1 MILDVRKS
9 CKQIP
14 YLKYYHFYIVAI
26 TDKIARFNS
35 LSEEKEFVA
44 LHAKRST
51 ILANLSNLKKSLDGL
66 CKDNPVLRSFER
78 IETKIDRK
86 MEQLEAASDAVCSY
100 FTKMG
105 GDPLNDSEYD
115 QYCDVATN
123 LIGEIE
129 ILRESYHDIL
139 KAKGLI

>member
-1 MILDVRKS
+1 MAKFD
-9 CKQIP
+9 
-14 YLKYYHFYIVAI
+14 
-26 TDKIARFNS
+26 S

-44 LHAKRST
+44 LDAKRCT
-51 ILANLSNLKKSLDGL
+51 ILANLSKLKKSLEGL

-78 IETKIDRK
+78 IETKIECK

-100 FTKMG
+100 FKKKG

-115 QYCDVATN
+115 QYCDIETN
-123 LIGEIE
+123 LTGEIE

-139 KAKGLI
+139 KAKGLIQPAAPLVGQSDLIDALKN